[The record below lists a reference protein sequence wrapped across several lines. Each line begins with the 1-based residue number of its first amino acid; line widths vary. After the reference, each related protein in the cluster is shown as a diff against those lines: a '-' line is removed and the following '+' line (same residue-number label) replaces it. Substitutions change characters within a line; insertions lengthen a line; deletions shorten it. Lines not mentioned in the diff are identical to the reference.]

1 MHLKSKH
8 TLFQCIILC
17 KSLNAALPDH
27 NEKGKDKDN
36 DEGDKLGA
44 QQYQDPKN
52 VINVIFSGGG
62 FTTKHA

>member
-1 MHLKSKH
+1 
-8 TLFQCIILC
+8 
-17 KSLNAALPDH
+17 
-27 NEKGKDKDN
+27 
-36 DEGDKLGA
+36 LGA